1 MFTFSPFGLIS
12 LKQLACFGLTF
23 SPFGIKSPK
32 KSKTKGLQGDKQVL
46 ANIAQREMLN
56 TREKAT

>member
-12 LKQLACFGLTF
+12 LEYSLLWSHILPLWNKI
-23 SPFGIKSPK
+23 SK
-32 KSKTKGLQGDKQVL
+32 KSKTKGLQGKYQVL

-56 TREKAT
+56 TREKAA